1 MKLLLTSSGISNGK
15 IADALRELTSKSPQ
29 DTKVGFVPTA
39 ANAEGGSKEWLVN
52 DLLRLR
58 DAGYTWVDIV
68 DPSAAGVDW
77 RQRLADVDIVFLCG
91 GNTFHLLDQLR
102 QSGLG
107 DWLKGHVEEK
117 VYVGSSAGSI
127 VMTPTIATANGA
139 DPNLKGMTDLSALGL
154 VDFDIIPHIPDTPL
168 AAAEKYAEAAERN
181 VFALDDTSAIKAH
194 DDSVEV
200 VSQNFYR
207 LFEK

>member
-1 MKLLLTSSGISNGK
+1 MKLLLTSSGISNDK
-15 IADALRELTSKSPQ
+15 IADALRELTGKTPQ

-39 ANAEGGSKEWLVN
+39 ANAEGGSKDWLIN

-58 DAGYTWVDIV
+58 DTGYTWVDIV

-77 RQRLADVDIVFLCG
+77 RQRLADVDIVFIGG

-107 DWLKGHVEEK
+107 EWLKENAKDK

-139 DPNLKGMTDLSALGL
+139 DPNLKGMTDLNALGL
-154 VDFDIIPHIPDTPL
+154 VDFDFIPHIPDIPL
-168 AAAEKYAEAAERN
+168 AAAERYAKTAERSLY
-181 VFALDDTSAIKAH
+181 ALDDTSAIKVH
-194 DDSVEV
+194 GGSVEV

-207 LFEK
+207 LFDK